1 MTRRELLETLIVLP
15 LIGGC
20 ASSSYNVVSGFEHAG
35 IVTVN
40 SSELIDASQ
49 KPYPVVIVHAKNFQ
63 YPIYLFNHE
72 NSGYTAV
79 LGECTHKGCELELQG
94 SILACPCHGSEFE
107 STGKVLNGPASKNL
121 QPLTVKYTES
131 GLMIS
136 RF

>member
-1 MTRRELLETLIVLP
+1 MLEALIVLP

-20 ASSSYNVVSGFEHAG
+20 STSYNVVQGFEHNG

-40 SSELIDASQ
+40 STELIDASHVS
-49 KPYPVVIVHAKNFQ
+49 YPVVIVHAKNFQ

-72 NSGYTAV
+72 KGGYTAV

-94 SILACPCHGSEFE
+94 NALACPCHGSEFDF
-107 STGKVLNGPASKNL
+107 SGNVQNGPASKRL
-121 QPLTVKYTES
+121 TPLEVKYTES